1 MNYTKAIKICA
12 FMLGFI
18 ASMQTIQAVKTEQVL
33 RTVEEFEPV
42 VVEEVLEPV
51 IRYENTHI
59 VADLI
64 SRPIPETVEP
74 RINCILDNETQQMIL
89 EKSEMFDVDFA
100 FIMAVIFR
108 ESSFRSDI
116 ISNSN
121 DYGLMQINEINH
133 EWLYDELGI
142 VNFLDPEQNVTAG
155 VYMLSD
161 LFDKYEN
168 PTLVLMAYNMGETGA
183 KRLWDK
189 GIYSTDYAEA
199 ILQQAEIYTAEI
211 AERMGE
217 ND

>member
-1 MNYTKAIKICA
+1 
-12 FMLGFI
+12 MLGFI

-74 RINCILDNETQQMIL
+74 RINCILDDETQQMIL

>member
-1 MNYTKAIKICA
+1 
-12 FMLGFI
+12 MLGFI
-18 ASMQTIQAVKTEQVL
+18 AGMQTIQAVKMEQL
-33 RTVEEFEPV
+33 IRTVDEFEPV

-51 IRYENTHI
+51 IRYENTNI

-64 SRPIPETVEP
+64 SRPIPEPEDTEP
-74 RINCILDNETQQMIL
+74 RIDCILDDETQQMIL

-100 FIMAVIFR
+100 FTMAVIFR
-108 ESSFRSDI
+108 ESSFRSDVV
-116 ISNSN
+116 SQSN

-133 EWLYDELGI
+133 EWLQEELGV